1 MTPFFLNVT
10 IGLCIILGYSLKIF
24 ISSALFKSCILNDSF
39 HIFSCVLISFFGST
53 FILNATNLGR
63 RLGLLVVG
71 AATFGWLVI
80 YSFLFILYAPRGPA
94 PSSIDG
100 LNALEIRIIPI
111 TYFAGSLILFIMFM
125 LALNRYEQ
133 EEKDTEETNS

>member
-1 MTPFFLNVT
+1 MREIMRTLLSSNLTFTGIFLFVFF
-10 IGLCIILGYSLKIF
+10 
-24 ISSALFKSCILNDSF
+24 
-39 HIFSCVLISFFGST
+39 VLSFFGST

-63 RLGLLVVG
+63 RLGFLVVG

-80 YSFLFILYAPRGPA
+80 NSFLFILYAPRGPA

-133 EEKDTEETNS
+133 EEKDTEETNSCLLYTSPSPRDGT

>member
-1 MTPFFLNVT
+1 MREIMRTLLSSNLTFTGIFLFVFF
-10 IGLCIILGYSLKIF
+10 
-24 ISSALFKSCILNDSF
+24 
-39 HIFSCVLISFFGST
+39 VLSFFGST
-53 FILNATNLGR
+53 FILNGTNLGR
-63 RLGLLVVG
+63 RLGFLVVG

-80 YSFLFILYAPRGPA
+80 NSFLFILYAPRGPA

>member
-1 MTPFFLNVT
+1 MREIMRTLLSSNLTFTGIFLFVFF
-10 IGLCIILGYSLKIF
+10 
-24 ISSALFKSCILNDSF
+24 
-39 HIFSCVLISFFGST
+39 VLSFFGST

-63 RLGLLVVG
+63 RLGFLVVG

-80 YSFLFILYAPRGPA
+80 NSFLFILYAPRGPA

-133 EEKDTEETNS
+133 EEKGKN

>member
-1 MTPFFLNVT
+1 MREIMRTLLSSNLTFTGIFLFVFF
-10 IGLCIILGYSLKIF
+10 
-24 ISSALFKSCILNDSF
+24 
-39 HIFSCVLISFFGST
+39 VLSFFGST

-63 RLGLLVVG
+63 RLGFLVVG

-80 YSFLFILYAPRGPA
+80 NSFLFILYAPRGPA

-111 TYFAGSLILFIMFM
+111 TYFVGSLILFIMFL

>member
-1 MTPFFLNVT
+1 MREIMRTLLSSNLTFTGIFLFVFF
-10 IGLCIILGYSLKIF
+10 
-24 ISSALFKSCILNDSF
+24 
-39 HIFSCVLISFFGST
+39 VLSFFGST

-63 RLGLLVVG
+63 RLGFLVVG

-80 YSFLFILYAPRGPA
+80 NSFLFILYAPRGPA
-94 PSSIDG
+94 TSSIDG

>member
-1 MTPFFLNVT
+1 MREIMRTLLSSNLTFTGIFLFV
-10 IGLCIILGYSLKIF
+10 
-24 ISSALFKSCILNDSF
+24 LF
-39 HIFSCVLISFFGST
+39 VLSFFGST
-53 FILNATNLGR
+53 FILNATKLGR
-63 RLGLLVVG
+63 RLGFLVVG

-80 YSFLFILYAPRGPA
+80 NSFLFILYAPRGPA

>member
-1 MTPFFLNVT
+1 MREIMRSLLSSNLLVT
-10 IGLCIILGYSLKIF
+10 GILMFIGSIITF
-24 ISSALFKSCILNDSF
+24 A
-39 HIFSCVLISFFGST
+39 GST
-53 FILNATNLGR
+53 FLLNATNLGI
-63 RLGLLVVG
+63 RLGFLVVG

-80 YSFLFILYAPRGPA
+80 NSFLFILYAPRGPA

>member
-1 MTPFFLNVT
+1 MREIMRTLLSSNLTFTGIFLFVFF
-10 IGLCIILGYSLKIF
+10 
-24 ISSALFKSCILNDSF
+24 
-39 HIFSCVLISFFGST
+39 VLSFFGST

-63 RLGLLVVG
+63 RLGFLVVG

-80 YSFLFILYAPRGPA
+80 NSFLCILYAPRGPA

>member
-1 MTPFFLNVT
+1 MLKRKLVFDFNLITIVVFF
-10 IGLCIILGYSLKIF
+10 
-24 ISSALFKSCILNDSF
+24 
-39 HIFSCVLISFFGST
+39 VLSFFGST

-63 RLGLLVVG
+63 RLGFLVVG

-80 YSFLFILYAPRGPA
+80 NSFLFILYAPRGPA

>member
-1 MTPFFLNVT
+1 MREIMRTLLSSNLTFTGIFLFVFF
-10 IGLCIILGYSLKIF
+10 
-24 ISSALFKSCILNDSF
+24 
-39 HIFSCVLISFFGST
+39 VLSFFGST

-63 RLGLLVVG
+63 RLGFLVVG

-80 YSFLFILYAPRGPA
+80 NSLLFILYAPRGPA

-111 TYFAGSLILFIMFM
+111 TYFVGSLILFIMFM